1 MTRKPVILLAFAN
14 DLQHHGRYLKE
25 VNREMAE
32 LGEILDPHALVKLK
46 PSATKEII
54 ENAFQDYEQGIKIF
68 HYGGHAGGQ
77 GLETSPTDDVPRIT
91 FAKGLAD
98 FVGRRKGL
106 KLVFLNGCATKEQVK
121 FFHRSQIPCVI
132 ATIRPIQDKVARQF
146 AIRFYR
152 SLSKGQ
158 NIKTAFLD
166 ARDSL
171 RGIYPEDGHMLTRNI
186 FWEESQNNDQFP
198 YQLLTDPKQ
207 IEVELQGLKDWTI
220 QSGETQD
227 PILGQAKVG
236 HLKTY
241 LLCNRDEHN
250 EAFEDPLERTL
261 KVELRKPQFY
271 FLHGPHEE
279 LPHSLADRFFVF
291 TVARILKRLAEPIA
305 PGKFVRREMKFPTA
319 RDFENKRHPDKATL
333 SLQKHFSNSEL
344 GLPKHGRDVLTK
356 LGKQQRVVLLQH
368 NMMAADWHPK
378 MAAFIQRYINE
389 FWQIELIGQ
398 QPQIVVVF
406 NLTYHLE
413 KGLSGFLKKRKDN
426 SIQEELSAISERIPH
441 CHFIDRLRPVNRN
454 ELAEWQNDYLPQHTD
469 LLQRINWRKN
479 RASMQSIEAI
489 LRKILQQTAE
499 ESG

>member
-207 IEVELQGLKDWTI
+207 I
-220 QSGETQD
+220 
-227 PILGQAKVG
+227 
-236 HLKTY
+236 
-241 LLCNRDEHN
+241 
-250 EAFEDPLERTL
+250 
-261 KVELRKPQFY
+261 
-271 FLHGPHEE
+271 
-279 LPHSLADRFFVF
+279 
-291 TVARILKRLAEPIA
+291 
-305 PGKFVRREMKFPTA
+305 
-319 RDFENKRHPDKATL
+319 
-333 SLQKHFSNSEL
+333 
-344 GLPKHGRDVLTK
+344 
-356 LGKQQRVVLLQH
+356 
-368 NMMAADWHPK
+368 
-378 MAAFIQRYINE
+378 
-389 FWQIELIGQ
+389 
-398 QPQIVVVF
+398 
-406 NLTYHLE
+406 
-413 KGLSGFLKKRKDN
+413 
-426 SIQEELSAISERIPH
+426 
-441 CHFIDRLRPVNRN
+441 
-454 ELAEWQNDYLPQHTD
+454 
-469 LLQRINWRKN
+469 
-479 RASMQSIEAI
+479 
-489 LRKILQQTAE
+489 
-499 ESG
+499 